1 MCGSTHVISA
11 RLALRPEPVTAPVS
25 SVDICVHAT
34 GAYTAY
40 AQSLASSLDR
50 FAFPGSR
57 VRMIVFTDSPA
68 SFNDIPSKLQRIELL
83 TVDAPA
89 RAWPDATIKR
99 FGDYARNREVFRADL
114 LMFLD
119 ADMLA
124 VSEFGPELTPR
135 RWSTGVALVLH
146 PGFYDR
152 AQARFVSRLLRRRG
166 ETNPRPKGAWET
178 SSRSLAYIEPERRRR
193 YVCGGVWMGLAD
205 RALGLCQELS
215 DRIERDEEDGVLAVW
230 HDESHLNWWAAT
242 YAPTLLAPEYCF
254 VENSDNLSHLRP
266 RIVALDKPEWFVSQI
281 KAARH

>member
-1 MCGSTHVISA
+1 M
-11 RLALRPEPVTAPVS
+11 TASVS

-68 SFNDIPSKLQRIELL
+68 SFNEISSNLQRIELL

-89 RAWPDATIKR
+89 RSWPDATIKR
-99 FGDYARNREVFRADL
+99 FGDYARNRAVFRADL

-124 VSEFGPELTPR
+124 VSEFGPELTPH
-135 RWSTGVALVLH
+135 RWPTGVALVLH
-146 PGFYDR
+146 PGFFER
-152 AQARFVSRLLRRRG
+152 EQAGLVSRLLRRRG
-166 ETNPRPKGAWET
+166 EQSPAPKGAWET
-178 SSRSLAYIEPERRRR
+178 SSRSLAYIEPGRRRL
-193 YVCGGVWMGLAD
+193 YVCGGAWMGLAD

-215 DRIERDEEDGVLAVW
+215 DRIECDEEDGVLAVW

-242 YAPTLLAPEYCF
+242 YAPALLAPEYCF

-266 RIVALDKPEWFVSQI
+266 RIVAIDKPEWFVSQV
-281 KAARH
+281 KAPRH